1 MSGGRIRD
9 KVNVERGKEDVEREE
24 EVVFIPSVVA
34 LGLCLSRDGVHDGVL
49 RIHTD
54 GRVVL
59 GVDDGGL
66 TAGAFYFNGLAG
78 GEGGVHQH
86 AGIEAGTVGWGR
98 GGEKVEIKEAMEGRR

>member
-9 KVNVERGKEDVEREE
+9 KIKVERGKEDVEREE

-34 LGLCLSRDGVHDGVL
+34 LGLCLSRDGVHDGVR

-54 GRVVL
+54 GGVVL

-66 TAGAFYFNGLAG
+66 TAGTFYFNGLAG

-98 GGEKVEIKEAMEGRR
+98 GGEKVAIKEAMEGRR